1 MSRALVPI
9 ALAMALA
16 LPVAPARATELS
28 TRTSDWPCVQRL
40 VPELSASSLWSGAP
54 PPALGA
60 WRSDAS
66 IGEVVDFVT
75 PRGVPAD
82 VGEKRLA
89 EFLAATDAD
98 QRAARAAAVFAGLL
112 EATNAER
119 ADLIGRIKMLGH
131 RQRELADLVAQV
143 TDEVQA
149 IPATASGEEA
159 DRRNEAIERRGYL
172 IREFEETQ
180 RTMRFA
186 CEAPTQLE
194 ARLGRY
200 ARVLQGQN

>member
-1 MSRALVPI
+1 MNSAFVRA
-9 ALAMALA
+9 ALALAFA
-16 LPVAPARATELS
+16 LPVALARAADPLTK
-28 TRTSDWPCVQRL
+28 TSDWPCVQRL

-54 PPALGA
+54 LPALGA
-60 WRSDAS
+60 WRSDAA

-75 PRGVPAD
+75 PRGVPAE

-89 EFLAATDAD
+89 DFLATTDAD
-98 QRAARAAAVFAGLL
+98 QRAARAAAVFAGVL

-119 ADLIGRIKMLGH
+119 ADLIARIKMLGH
-131 RQRELADLVAQV
+131 RQLELADLVARV

-149 IPATASGEEA
+149 MPATASGEEA

-172 IREFEETQ
+172 IRQFEETQ